1 MLENSLFKNAQ
12 LSNSAASG
20 FQGRALHAVGWND
33 LTARINAARDL
44 RELLKQ
50 DLVLG
55 AASFTDAAAG
65 YFVPGEES
73 ERSINHNALG
83 ASKGLEDNELNI
95 HSAAGVDLSDDSH
108 NQGCREQ

>member
-12 LSNSAASG
+12 LGEEAAPA
-20 FQGRALHAVGWND
+20 FRGRALHAVGWSD

-65 YFVPGEES
+65 YFVPGEE
-73 ERSINHNALG
+73 RKPSINHNALG
-83 ASKGLEDNELNI
+83 ASKSLEDSELSIEN
-95 HSAAGVDLSDDSH
+95 AAGAEPSDGSL
-108 NQGCREQ
+108 NEGCREL